1 MLTLNYFRKETRQVL
16 SEPHREASHEE
27 VQLPAQDLSKDSL
40 AAVQLLCPGYLRGR
54 GREN

>member
-1 MLTLNYFRKETRQVL
+1 MITLDYYRKEKRQVL

-27 VQLPAQDLSKDSL
+27 VQPPAQDFSKDSL
-40 AAVQLLCPGYLRGR
+40 AAVQLFCPGYLRGR